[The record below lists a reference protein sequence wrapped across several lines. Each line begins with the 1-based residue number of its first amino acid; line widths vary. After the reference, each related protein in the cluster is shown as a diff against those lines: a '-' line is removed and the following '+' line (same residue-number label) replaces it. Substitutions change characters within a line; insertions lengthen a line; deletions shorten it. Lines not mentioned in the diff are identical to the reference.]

1 MIKFIFLLTIF
12 LISIASFSFIITQP
26 LIFLILIPLIGV
38 FIILF
43 TDLSKINKINTKNIE
58 VNTDIIAN
66 ASQNINIISTQHSP
80 ILRGESVEGSQN

>member
-1 MIKFIFLLTIF
+1 MEKIIIFLTIF
-12 LISIASFSFIITQP
+12 LISIISSSYIITQP
-26 LIFLILIPLIGV
+26 IVFLILIPLIGV

-43 TDLSKINKINTKNIE
+43 IYLSKINKINTKNIE

-80 ILRGESVEGSQN
+80 ILRGESVEGSKN